1 MRIVRA
7 DERYCTAADGIESSH
22 CFSAGGHYD
31 ADNVSYGALVGCDEH
46 VVAPDTGFDWHG
58 HRGVDIVSWVLA
70 GELRHE
76 DSIGARLV
84 RPGDVLWQAAG
95 PGIRHRETNPSS
107 SQPLRLVQMT
117 LLSSSPSAGVTLA
130 APPLAVG
137 ASAFDVWRASA
148 SLSASRWHVF
158 VGRGTWRLG
167 DLALSEG
174 DSVRGGG
181 QLSAAGSGELL
192 VWLL

>member
-7 DERYCTAADGIESSH
+7 DERYRSGFAGVESWH

-31 ADNVSYGALVGCDEH
+31 ADNVSHGALVGCDEH
-46 VVAPDTGFDWHG
+46 MVAPGAGFDWHG

-76 DSIGARLV
+76 DSRRSRLV
-84 RPGDVLWQAAG
+84 RPGDVLWQATG
-95 PGIRHRETNPSS
+95 DGVRHREMNASS

-117 LLSSSPSAGVTLA
+117 LLASAGVAALTLA
-130 APPLAVG
+130 SPPLRVG
-137 ASAFDVWRASA
+137 ASAFEVWRTSASA
-148 SLSASRWHVF
+148 AAPRWHVF
-158 VGRGTWRLG
+158 VARGTWQLA
-167 DLALSEG
+167 DVALSRG
-174 DSVRGGG
+174 DSVRGGDR
-181 QLSAAGSGELL
+181 LSATGSGELL